1 MSERFDAIVIGA
13 GISGETCARRLAHAG
28 MRVALVE
35 RERIGGECAYWAS
48 IPCAPLLGPANPLWR
63 AQQLA
68 GVASPALGWPRSLLS
83 REAIL
88 TYLQEDAAQINTM
101 TTRTGDTFILGEA
114 RLAGPGR
121 VDVGP
126 LHLEAAHIVIATGG
140 APRIPAIPGLAAM
153 GYWTPREATTATAVP
168 PSVVVLGGEA
178 QAVELGQMF
187 RLCGAEVTLITQRS
201 GLIDHEDPEIGQL
214 LVQHLQE
221 HGSRVLLGRA
231 VVRAERGADGADET
245 CQLVLAD
252 GARVRARQVIVATGR
267 VPRTE
272 GLGLERAGVR
282 VGPRGVLVDDSCQA
296 AEGVWAVGDVTG
308 VAPLSH
314 LAQYQARVAADAI
327 LGWAHPADYV
337 AVPRVL
343 FTDPQV
349 AATGLTCAQL
359 RAQGVDA
366 LSVTVD
372 LAGPRRQHGQ
382 LRHAPPVASTP
393 SYQPPG
399 ERLTLQAD
407 RTRGILVG
415 AWAVAPEAG
424 EWIYLAAL
432 AIRAAIPLAVVR
444 DMLEQFPA
452 FGDVYLSAID
462 QLLAALSGNPAPQG
476 ASSTS

>member
-13 GISGETCARRLAHAG
+13 GISGETCARRLTHAG

-68 GVASPALGWPRSLLS
+68 GVVSPALGWPRSLLS
-83 REAIL
+83 REAVL
-88 TYLQEDAAQINTM
+88 AYLQEAAQINAM
-101 TTRTGDTFILGEA
+101 SREGGAFILGEA

-126 LHLEAAHIVIATGG
+126 LQLEAAYIVIATGG

-153 GYWTPREATTATAVP
+153 GFWTHREATTAAAVP
-168 PSVVVLGGEA
+168 PTVVVLGGEA

-201 GLIDHEDPEIGQL
+201 GLFAHEDPEIGQL
-214 LVQHLQE
+214 LVQHLQH
-221 HGSRVLLGRA
+221 HGIRVLLGCA
-231 VVRAERGADGADET
+231 VVRAERHADEM
-245 CQLVLAD
+245 CELALAD
-252 GARVRARQVIVATGR
+252 GSQVRGRQVVVATGR
-267 VPRTE
+267 VPRTD
-272 GLGLERAGVR
+272 GPDLERVGVR
-282 VGPRGVLVDDSCQA
+282 MGPEGILVDDSCQA

-327 LGWAHPADYV
+327 LGRAHPADYV

-359 RAQGVDA
+359 RAQGLDICT
-366 LSVTVD
+366 VTVD
-372 LAGPRRQHGQ
+372 LAERRRQQG
-382 LRHAPPVASTP
+382 RASPP
-393 SYQPPG
+393 SYHPPG
-399 ERLTLQAD
+399 ERLTLHAD
-407 RTRGILVG
+407 RTRGILMG

-462 QLLAALSGNPAPQG
+462 QLLGDLRLGARAPASDVPSKAQG
-476 ASSTS
+476 K